1 MITSSPICKRWHL
14 LYYSTLPGG
23 EITPAGIIAIGQI
36 AQEYNL
42 YTKITGSQRM
52 AMFGAQKQDLPAIW
66 QKLIAAGFETGHAYA
81 KAIRMVKTCVG
92 NSWCRFGVG
101 DSVGLGVFRTSL

>member
-1 MITSSPICKRWHL
+1 MALTH
-14 LYYSTLPGG
+14 YSTFPGG

-101 DSVGLGVFRTSL
+101 DSVGLGVFLEHRYKGSARRIK

>member
-1 MITSSPICKRWHL
+1 MALTL
-14 LYYSTLPGG
+14 LFHAPPGG

-52 AMFGAQKQDLPAIW
+52 AMFGAQKHKRFTGDLAE
-66 QKLIAAGFETGHAYA
+66 KLIAAGFETGHAYA
-81 KAIRMVKTCVG
+81 KSDPYGKTCVG

-101 DSVGLGVFRTSL
+101 DSVGLGVF

>member
-1 MITSSPICKRWHL
+1 FLANLQKDGT
-14 LYYSTLPGG
+14 YSIIPRSPGG

-81 KAIRMVKTCVG
+81 
-92 NSWCRFGVG
+92 
-101 DSVGLGVFRTSL
+101 